1 MPDTQ
6 AQNERN
12 FGLYLADWSLLYL
25 LSSNKNLM
33 VVVRA
38 MSDIRVVD
46 GIGLK
51 PLPGVLF
58 PRLLV
63 ATKITSLMIDTACK
77 TLRTLI

>member
-1 MPDTQ
+1 MLDTQ

-12 FGLYLADWSLLYL
+12 VGIYLADWSLLCL

-33 VVVRA
+33 VVVRT
-38 MSDIRVVD
+38 MSGIGVVD
-46 GIGLK
+46 GRGLK

-63 ATKITSLMIDTACK
+63 ATKITSLIIDTAYK
-77 TLRTLI
+77 TLRTLM